1 MERASR
7 TLVVVALL
15 ILLAHPA
22 RWLARTWVE
31 PSYDSS
37 GGLVALLVAALIA
50 RSVLSG
56 PAPAHPSAR
65 TLAWALFGAA
75 ATARLAGRVLSIDH
89 VGALALVADVA
100 ALALYLRLH
109 ARPWP
114 VHPGALAGLFAL
126 SLPTEQLLQHV
137 LGHPLRLASA
147 ALAAALA
154 TPLVPGLDRQGTLL
168 LLPTGALHVDL
179 PCSGAQGLFLF
190 GVLAWTTATVRVVGP
205 VGAVAGTAAV
215 LASALGA
222 NTLRLLALILGP
234 TEALLHEPA
243 HSAVGLVALAIGAV
257 PVLAV
262 ARILPPRTPVV
273 PAAPSA
279 PRAALPLPLAVAL
292 VLGAV
297 LLTRAP
303 RNPLDTSD
311 ALDLTLPLQVG
322 DAIGQPVTLS
332 AQELAY
338 FGQYGGAVHRVE
350 YATPDGARVSA
361 LLVATTAPVR
371 HLHGAE
377 LCLKGAGH
385 EVTREGVR
393 NLPVATTEYRTV
405 DPDGRVWRVRST
417 LASTDGAIVETPSE
431 VVWRWMAHGGA
442 WMRIERVTPWSWCA
456 TDPAACDA
464 FDRALL
470 TALDVPVP
478 LTRIPQEES

>member
-37 GGLVALLVAALIA
+37 GALVALLVAALIA

-56 PAPAHPSAR
+56 PAPADPRAR
-65 TLAWALFGAA
+65 TLAWVLFGAA
-75 ATARLAGRVLSIDH
+75 ATTRLAGRVLSVDH
-89 VGALALVADVA
+89 IGALALVADVA
-100 ALALYLRLH
+100 ALGLYLRLH
-109 ARPWP
+109 ARPQP

-137 LGHPLRLASA
+137 FGHPLRLASA
-147 ALAAALA
+147 ALATHLA
-154 TPLVPGLDRQGTLL
+154 TPLLPGLVREGTLL
-168 LLPTGALHVDL
+168 QLPTGALHIDL

-205 VGAVAGTAAV
+205 LGALAGTAAV

-234 TEALLHEPA
+234 TELLLHEPA
-243 HSAVGLVALAIGAV
+243 HSIVGLVALAIGAA
-257 PVLAV
+257 PVLVV
-262 ARILPPRTPVV
+262 ARALPARTPVV
-273 PAAPSA
+273 PSATRAPTRS
-279 PRAALPLPLAVAL
+279 LPLPLAVAL
-292 VLGAV
+292 VAGAF

-303 RNPLDTSD
+303 RSPLDTSD
-311 ALDLTLPLQVG
+311 VLDLGLPLQVG
-322 DAIGQPVTLS
+322 DAIGQPATLS
-332 AQELAY
+332 AQERAY
-338 FGQYGGAVHRVE
+338 FGQYGGAVHRME

-385 EVTREGVR
+385 TVTREGVR

-405 DPDGRVWRVRST
+405 DPEGRVWRVRST

-431 VVWRWMAHGGA
+431 VVWRWMADGGA
-442 WMRIERVTPWSWCA
+442 WMRIERVTPWSLCEV
-456 TDPAACDA
+456 DPAGCEA

-470 TALDVPVP
+470 TSLDVPVP
-478 LTRIPQEES
+478 PIRIHQEES